1 MESDGST
8 PAEGLGAASAT
19 QEANA
24 RNLPRPKRYWV
35 MLGLF
40 LSVFA
45 LLPYMIGLPV
55 LVQFVAPVLLVL
67 LIALVAAWKQPTAVR
82 KIKPSGRMVL
92 QIAGFA
98 ALVGVVAGV
107 SRGAYA
113 AQGWWWAPLAA
124 AVILFGVVVTLG
136 PRMDRAWAR
145 QARTA
150 RARLDR
156 DAATEIRI

>member
-1 MESDGST
+1 
-8 PAEGLGAASAT
+8 
-19 QEANA
+19 
-24 RNLPRPKRYWV
+24 

-45 LLPYMIGLPV
+45 LLPYLTGLPV
-55 LVQFVAPVLLVL
+55 VVQFVAPVLLLL
-67 LIALVAAWKQPTAVR
+67 LIVLVAAWKQPTAVR

-98 ALVGVVAGV
+98 ALVGGVAGV

-113 AQGWWWAPLAA
+113 AQGWSWAPLAA

-136 PRMDRAWAR
+136 PLMDRSWDR
-145 QARTA
+145 RVRTA
-150 RARLDR
+150 PFDR
-156 DAATEIRI
+156 NRATETRI

>member
-24 RNLPRPKRYWV
+24 RDLPRPKRYWV

-45 LLPYMIGLPV
+45 LLPYMTGLPV
-55 LVQFVAPVLLVL
+55 VVQFVAPVLLVL
-67 LIALVAAWKQPTAVR
+67 LIVLVAAWKQPTAVR
-82 KIKPSGRMVL
+82 QIKPSGRMVL

-136 PRMDRAWAR
+136 PLMDRSWAR

-150 RARLDR
+150 PARLDR
-156 DAATEIRI
+156 DRATEIRI